1 MRVSAPLLLASIG
14 ALVSEYA
21 GAMAIFPEGAIN
33 LSAFLFVVFITYT
46 KNAFW
51 AFFLSVCCSCLP
63 VFLLALYAE
72 KRRADIFLLG
82 LAFNLFSA
90 GITSILS
97 SFLFG
102 TNGVVEMPAAFEM
115 PASLGAVY
123 AASAWLL
130 AVVFI
135 VLFEKSAL
143 GLKIKFAGSGADA
156 LRINGI
162 SVSKLRIC
170 SWLFAAF
177 FSSAAGVIM
186 ALRLQ
191 AFVPNISSGKGW
203 LALVAVF
210 LGKKNF
216 AGVIAAVLLFS
227 ALELAGISL
236 QGLLGISPTVL
247 LSLPYIVVLVVFV
260 IIPSGKK

>member
-1 MRVSAPLLLASIG
+1 MRVSAPLLLASLG

-33 LSAFLFVVFITYT
+33 LSAFLFVVFITCT
-46 KNAFW
+46 KNAFL
-51 AFFLSVCCSCLP
+51 AFFLSVCCTCLL
-63 VFLLALYAE
+63 VFFLALFAQ

-102 TNGVVEMPAAFEM
+102 TNGVVEFSAIFEI
-115 PASLGAVY
+115 PASLGAAS

-135 VLFEKSAL
+135 ALFGKSSL
-143 GLKIKFAGSGADA
+143 GLKIRFAGSGSDA

-162 SVSKLRIC
+162 NVANLRIL

-177 FSSAAGVIM
+177 FSSAAGIIM

-210 LGKKNF
+210 LGRKNF

-227 ALELAGISL
+227 ALELTGISL

-247 LSLPYIVVLVVFV
+247 LSLPYIVVLVVFT